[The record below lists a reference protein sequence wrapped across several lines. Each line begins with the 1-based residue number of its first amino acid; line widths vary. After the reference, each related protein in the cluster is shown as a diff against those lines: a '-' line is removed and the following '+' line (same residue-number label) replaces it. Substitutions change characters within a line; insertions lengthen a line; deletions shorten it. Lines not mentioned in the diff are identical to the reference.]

1 MMISG
6 AYVIRKCG
14 AGLRNSISGSTYTDD
29 FILQAE
35 SFINNATRYNWSD
48 IYSTLTAEVK
58 HTLTEAVSNL
68 AAIYMINYDMG
79 GYTSRT
85 EAEIMINVLKQ
96 RADECIAVLIEK
108 KGETFAL
115 GDV

>member
-6 AYVIRKCG
+6 ASVIRKCG
-14 AGLRNSISGSTYTDD
+14 AGLRNSISGATYTDD
-29 FILQAE
+29 FISQAE
-35 SFINNATRYNWSD
+35 SFVNNATRFDWSTA
-48 IYSTLTAEVK
+48 YAALAAEVK

-96 RADECIAVLIEK
+96 RADECIAVLIDK
-108 KGETFAL
+108 KGETFATST
-115 GDV
+115 